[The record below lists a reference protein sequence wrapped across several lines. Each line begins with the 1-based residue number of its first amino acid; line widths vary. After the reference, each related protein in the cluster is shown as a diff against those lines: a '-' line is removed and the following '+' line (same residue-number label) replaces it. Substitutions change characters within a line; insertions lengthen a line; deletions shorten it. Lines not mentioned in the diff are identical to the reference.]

1 MKCLRDAYGDTLVK
15 IGDDKRIV
23 VLDADLSKSTKTCKF
38 AEKFPNRFFN
48 FGVSEQ
54 DMMGTAA
61 GLACCGKIPFVS
73 TFAIF
78 ASGRAWEQVRNTI
91 AYSNLN
97 VRIVATHGGLSTG
110 EDGVSHQCIED
121 IALMRAISNMRIIVP
136 ADAIET
142 EKAIAASIDEVGPFY
157 FRLPRSKV
165 PLLFDDDYVFNMY
178 KAEKMRDGSD
188 VSIISCGIMVSEAIK
203 SAELLKKDGISAE
216 VINMHTIKPI
226 DKECILKT
234 ARKNGKVVTCED
246 HSVVGGLGS
255 AVSDVLINNYPVKMK
270 MIGIEKFGESGPYE
284 ELMKKY
290 GLAAENISRTVKAL
304 VENR

>member
-1 MKCLRDAYGDTLVK
+1 MRCLRDAYGDTLIKV
-15 IGDDKRIV
+15 GGDKRIV

-38 AEKFPNRFFN
+38 AEKYPERFFN

-54 DMMGTAA
+54 DMMGAAA
-61 GLACCGKIPFVS
+61 GFASCGKIPFAS

-97 VRIVATHGGLSTG
+97 VRIVATHAGLSVG

-121 IALMRAISNMRIIVP
+121 IALMRAIGNMRVVVP

-142 EKAIAASIDEVGPFY
+142 EKAIIASLDECGPFY

-165 PLLFDDDYVFNMY
+165 PVLFGEDYNFKLY
-178 KAEKMRDGSD
+178 KGEIMRDGSD
-188 VSIISCGIMVSEAIK
+188 IYIIACGIMVSEAMK
-203 SAELLKKDGISAE
+203 AAEILKEKGIDAG

-226 DKECILKT
+226 DKECIVKAAKKT
-234 ARKNGKVVTCED
+234 GMIVTCED
-246 HSVVGGLGS
+246 HSIFGGLGS
-255 AVSDVLINNYPVKMK
+255 AVAEVLSSNYPTKMRI
-270 MIGIEKFGESGPYE
+270 IGMEGFGESGPAN
-284 ELMKKY
+284 ELFRKY
-290 GLAAENISRTVKAL
+290 GLDSNGIANEIEKMR
-304 VENR
+304 